1 MSATTTTPDLDTS
14 IVRAVFEGNLSE
26 TVKLLVSNPSLVNK
40 MFDFSILPINKCEK
54 TTGTLM
60 HLLCRDSFCGHSYS
74 DVAKENILP
83 IADFLIHKR
92 ANIHICDSRGYS
104 VLYSAIVSNN
114 GLMVKF
120 LLENGANLEDP
131 RGGHTPLTFA
141 CAKHHIGPLRILL
154 DKKANPNHL
163 FDGKFSGLYFACT
176 KNTSFQVEMVTLLLD
191 SGANPSLGVSPLFA
205 EQPYCESIKCESVE
219 LMLKHKNKLEI
230 NQMYNGISSLF
241 SLINSRN
248 TSVLRILLNT
258 PGIDTACK
266 NADGKTP
273 AQVVSALVKKIE
285 VPIPLENMSAQEFE
299 EWANL
304 RDYRSIKG
312 QFDEWTAI
320 LHLCLQ

>member
-1 MSATTTTPDLDTS
+1 MSATTTTPDLNTS

-26 TVKLLVSNPSLVNK
+26 TVKLLVRNPSLVNEL
-40 MFDFSILPINKCEK
+40 FDFSILPINKCEK

-60 HLLCRDSFCGHSYS
+60 HLLCRDSFCHSYCEE
-74 DVAKENILP
+74 AKQNILP

-176 KNTSFQVEMVTLLLD
+176 MDTSFQVEMVTLLLN
-191 SGANPSLGVSPLFA
+191 SGANPSLGVLPMFA
-205 EQPYCESIKCESVE
+205 EQPSCKSIKYESVE
-219 LMLKHKNKLEI
+219 LMLKYENKPDI

-285 VPIPLENMSAQEFE
+285 VPEPPENMSAQQFE
-299 EWANL
+299 EWAKF
-304 RDYRSIKG
+304 RD
-312 QFDEWTAI
+312 
-320 LHLCLQ
+320 